1 MRIMACAL
9 SCLLLSC
16 LLAIGA
22 MAQSNDF
29 RATFSLVPASQSGV
43 DFVHTDGGTGDR
55 YIVETVLGSLA
66 LFDYDNDGL
75 IDIYFVNGAALP
87 STKTKAI
94 ATSQPTNRLY
104 RNLGGFRFADVTV
117 QSGLGDL
124 SYGMGVVVGDV
135 DEDGDADVFLS
146 NFGRD
151 RFYLNQA
158 DGTFTEAAQACG
170 FSAPARFGAGNS
182 LFDMDLDGD
191 LDLYCA
197 TYVEFDFSKHR
208 TRTIAG
214 KEFNTGPNDYPPA
227 ADFLYRNNGDGSFT
241 DVSSVAGIDAIRSP
255 GMGVLAADFDD
266 DGDMDVFVA
275 NDQQPN
281 FLWINE
287 AGKFHDEALVAGVAF
302 DRNGKANGN
311 MGVEYADLNGDG
323 RLDLVTT
330 TYQDEMPVY
339 YEALD
344 AGLFT
349 DSTNLAKIDL
359 TLNPHVKWGV
369 GACDFDNDGDND
381 LFIACGHFLDNI
393 RAIDD
398 RTDVKVKNYLLTNNG
413 NGVFRN
419 VTATAGSA
427 MQVIE
432 SSRGAAF
439 DDLDNDGDLD
449 MVVLNINAEAT
460 LARNDLP
467 FATTRSLSVRLI
479 GTHNNRDA
487 VGSKVSLRAAPLS
500 RSLCQVVLAGRGYE
514 SHYGSRLHFGLGAVS
529 QTSTVLSPMIQVTWP
544 TGQTEEFD
552 CPIETS
558 HTTATLIEGG
568 GRIAKRWRVNG
579 LNSQ

>member
-1 MRIMACAL
+1 MRIMACAV
-9 SCLLLSC
+9 SCLLVSC

-75 IDIYFVNGAALP
+75 IDIYFINGAPLP
-87 STKTKAI
+87 STNTKAI
-94 ATSQPTNRLY
+94 VTSQPTNRLY
-104 RNLGGFRFADVTV
+104 RNLGGFRFTDVTE

-158 DGTFTEAAQACG
+158 DGTFTEAAEASG
-170 FSAPARFGAGNS
+170 FRAPARFGAGNS

-287 AGKFHDEALVAGVAF
+287 AGKFHDEALLVGVAF

-323 RLDLVTT
+323 RLDFVTT

-381 LFIACGHFLDNI
+381 LFIACGHFLENI

-398 RTDVKVKNYLLTNNG
+398 RTDVKVQNYLLANNG
-413 NGVFRN
+413 KGIFRN
-419 VTATAGSA
+419 ATATAGSA

-460 LARNDLP
+460 VARNELQP
-467 FATTRSLSVRLI
+467 GSTRNVEIRMIGTRSC
-479 GTHNNRDA
+479 RDA
-487 VGSKVSLRAAPLS
+487 VGSKVSVRATLS
-500 RSLCQVVLAGRGYE
+500 SRPQNQVVLAGRGYE
-514 SHYGSRLHFGLGAVS
+514 SHYGSRIHFGLGPALQNKA
-529 QTSTVLSPMIQVTWP
+529 QTRLTVQVTWP

-552 CPIETS
+552 CP
-558 HTTATLIEGG
+558 AQNVTLVEGRG
-568 GRIAKRWRVNG
+568 IPAKRWNPTK
-579 LNSQ
+579 